1 MPNLT
6 TKMRPKSVPNDS
18 NLIATFLRDVK
29 PFLTT
34 TNITAEVDNF
44 AIRVDGL
51 RDVNG
56 ATTFYI
62 VQHQVTNTTNSDK

>member
-1 MPNLT
+1 
-6 TKMRPKSVPNDS
+6 
-18 NLIATFLRDVK
+18 LIATFLRDVK

-51 RDVNG
+51 KDVSG
-56 ATTFYI
+56 ATTFYV
-62 VQHQVTNTTNSDK
+62 VQHQITNTTNVDK